1 MEPMITQY
9 QIGDTSKKNE
19 DMPKTRKTR
28 KTRGYRKRVSRK
40 SHVPKDALGFST
52 AIKRFDSD
60 VYTTTVTAILNGGQL
75 LAVDNADATMFGGAL
90 SGTSI
95 LSASRGFVQLSDRFQ
110 MCMVHSATMEA
121 NLGNHSAGANTQ
133 VVIAYLPGLGGQGLP
148 LSYLI
153 SQMEGSGSRVRQLNA
168 NNPKTKWNLLGS
180 LQGEAFTSSLL
191 TGYVGMN
198 LNKVYIATSN
208 TNGGRMPNA
217 FFGNLVAYSPGFS
230 LVTNPGQLTFKFTF
244 KISFAIPQFPPTQ

>member
-1 MEPMITQY
+1 
-9 QIGDTSKKNE
+9 
-19 DMPKTRKTR
+19 MPKVRRSTTKKRT
-28 KTRGYRKRVSRK
+28 YRKRYLKGSR
-40 SHVPKDALGFST
+40 SYVPRDALGFSS

-75 LAVDNADATMFGGAL
+75 LAVDNADATMFGGTL

-110 MCMVHSATMEA
+110 MCMVHSATLEA

-153 SQMEGSGSRVRQLNA
+153 SQMESSGSRVRQLNA
-168 NNPKTKWNLLGS
+168 NNPKTKWSLLGS
-180 LQGEAFTSSLL
+180 LQGEAFTSALL
-191 TGYVGMN
+191 TGYVGLN

-217 FFGNLVAYSPGFS
+217 FFGNIVAYSPGFS
-230 LVTNPGQLTFKFTF
+230 LVSNPGQLTFKFTF
-244 KISFAIPQFPPTQ
+244 KISFAVPQMAPTQ